1 MRIDTFVTLYNA
13 RKTSD
18 DKADAINKIMKNE
31 HISYADKV
39 NRAGIIA
46 KNSYHIKKKDADG
59 IEREVFEQNS
69 AAKYMLYSLTL
80 VDLYTDLE
88 INFNQSL
95 EQFEKIN
102 GEILDNII
110 MSINKREIKEFQML
124 LEFACDDLLVN
135 EYEPHAF
142 IREQIERFGSLIG
155 TLLAPALENLDIS
168 KIEELIKNIK

>member
-1 MRIDTFVTLYNA
+1 MKIDTFITLYKSK
-13 RKTSD
+13 KTVD
-18 DKADAINKIMKNE
+18 DKADAIATIIKNE

-39 NRAGIIA
+39 DRVGIIA
-46 KNSYHIKKKDADG
+46 KNSYHVKRVDSDMV
-59 IEREVFEQNS
+59 EHEVFQQNS

-80 VDLYTDLE
+80 VDLYTNLE
-88 INFNQSL
+88 VDFKQSL

-110 MSINKREIKEFQML
+110 SAIDERERKEFQML

-142 IREQIERFGSLIG
+142 IREQVERFGTLIG
-155 TLLAPALENLDIS
+155 TLIIPALENLDIN
-168 KIEELIKNIK
+168 KIEEVIKGLK